1 MQGQHDPRDTEL
13 WCNARTHAGTPI
25 GMCLRCPCCKEIC
38 NAYSIPDSLT
48 VLSQTSTDRTRC
60 RIFLAGGGAP
70 PMEMA
75 DHAPCLTELLA
86 VEVSVVVPLSRAL
99 DGDVHVYSMCRT
111 YHGCAACLML
121 ASHAHVLIP
130 FSPRQAVFLQL

>member
-1 MQGQHDPRDTEL
+1 
-13 WCNARTHAGTPI
+13 
-25 GMCLRCPCCKEIC
+25 
-38 NAYSIPDSLT
+38 
-48 VLSQTSTDRTRC
+48 
-60 RIFLAGGGAP
+60 
-70 PMEMA
+70 MEMA

-130 FSPRQAVFLQL
+130 SSPRQAVFLQL